1 MADTKLTALT
11 ADSTPAATGL
21 LYYVDDPGGTPVSRK
36 TTVSEMNVF
45 MNSLGAA
52 FGPDGT
58 MKNGKL
64 AVTVASNNI
73 TVALKTLAGS
83 DPSASDPVYVRING
97 TIRTCTAALAVTKNA
112 ATNWFNSGGAELA
125 TKEIDYFA
133 YLIWNTTPA
142 TDIVDIGFARVPYF
156 SVYSEASSTT
166 TNEKYL
172 AYANGSA
179 PTSTDDMVVIGR
191 FAATLSATA
200 AFNWSVPTF
209 TTTNLIQR
217 PFFETRALNYTPTI
231 VGYSSNPTNT
241 VYSYSVKLDECT
253 VKLAEG
259 GAGTSNAT
267 TLSYTSPFTAKT
279 LANMQWIA
287 GMRAFDNSAGVSTP
301 VMAILN
307 SASGT
312 INIYKDFVGAVWT
325 NSGTKRIIS
334 GSINFNL

>member
-11 ADSTPAATGL
+11 ADTTPAATGL

-45 MNSLGAA
+45 MNSLAA
-52 FGPDGT
+52 SFGPDGT
-58 MKNGKL
+58 MKNGKIT
-64 AVTVASNNI
+64 VTVASNNI

-142 TDIVDIGFARVPYF
+142 TDIVDIGFARAPYF
-156 SVYSEASSTT
+156 SVYSEASATT

-209 TTTNLIQR
+209 TNINLIQR
-217 PFFETRALNYTPTI
+217 PIFETRWLIWAPVTTCSGSLTYGTITNSVVYKIINDRLMYTLIQTGTLGGSASNTIYNTVPFESLQAATNNVGGGFGTTAGGLSASVVITAGTPDLIQCRRYDIGNYGTS
-231 VGYSSNPTNT
+231 GSNTNT
-241 VYSYSVKLDECT
+241 LQ
-253 VKLAEG
+253 G
-259 GAGTSNAT
+259 
-267 TLSYTSPFTAKT
+267 
-279 LANMQWIA
+279 
-287 GMRAFDNSAGVSTP
+287 
-301 VMAILN
+301 
-307 SASGT
+307 
-312 INIYKDFVGAVWT
+312 IYQ
-325 NSGTKRIIS
+325 I
-334 GSINFNL
+334 

>member
-11 ADSTPAATGL
+11 ADTTPAATGL

-36 TTVSEMNVF
+36 TTVSEMNTF
-45 MNSLGAA
+45 MNSLAAA

-64 AVTVASNNI
+64 AVTVTSNNI

-97 TIRTCTAALAVTKNA
+97 TIRTCSAALAVTKNA
-112 ATNWFNSGGAELA
+112 GTNWFNSGGSELA

-179 PTSTDDMVVIGR
+179 PTATDDMVNIGR

-217 PFFETRALNYTPTI
+217 PVYETRWLTWAPVFSGTVSMTFASVTVDYLSYRISSRQVSYEFIVHGTVGGTPDTGIIATMPFTI
-231 VGYSSNPTNT
+231 KNASFQLPVAAGCYDTADITGIGHLTTAGLTIYKYDRSNW
-241 VYSYSVKLDECT
+241 
-253 VKLAEG
+253 
-259 GAGTSNAT
+259 GAGAT
-267 TLSYTSPFTAKT
+267 KYVKS
-279 LANMQWIA
+279 I
-287 GMRAFDNSAGVSTP
+287 
-301 VMAILN
+301 
-307 SASGT
+307 
-312 INIYKDFVGAVWT
+312 GAYE
-325 NSGTKRIIS
+325 I
-334 GSINFNL
+334 